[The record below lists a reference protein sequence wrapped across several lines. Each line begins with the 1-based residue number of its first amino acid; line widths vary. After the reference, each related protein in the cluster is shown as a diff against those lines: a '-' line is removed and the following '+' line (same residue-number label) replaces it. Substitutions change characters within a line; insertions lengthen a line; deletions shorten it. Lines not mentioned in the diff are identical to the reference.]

1 MSWAGR
7 DRCRRTMGCAL
18 SRLPCIRG
26 WLLSPAPAL
35 IVARR
40 RAELRRVRVPAG
52 AGARVALPVILP
64 EEPGPDFS
72 HIDHTLLVFKNGRR
86 SGPLGAIP
94 LAERLRTHRPRYF
107 SHGAPLST
115 SPREARCSD
124 DGAIS
129 IWRGPWF
136 LDESGSSIRR
146 ALDACRSPLS
156 PSKKARFPSGFSIRT
171 QCARR
176 LPQEYVGRNEL
187 RRRVRSTI

>member
-1 MSWAGR
+1 
-7 DRCRRTMGCAL
+7 MGCAL

-94 LAERLRTHRPRYF
+94 LAERLR
-107 SHGAPLST
+107 APNTPPALLFAW
-115 SPREARCSD
+115 RAAFDLAARS
-124 DGAIS
+124 
-129 IWRGPWF
+129 
-136 LDESGSSIRR
+136 EM
-146 ALDACRSPLS
+146 
-156 PSKKARFPSGFSIRT
+156 
-171 QCARR
+171 
-176 LPQEYVGRNEL
+176 
-187 RRRVRSTI
+187 